1 MWCFRA
7 TGSQEIF
14 CVAEGAIL
22 HTLLMGASGWPARLW
37 LRQQLFL
44 STWLNASEVHVIVED
59 ACGLTAEAM
68 VNVSIDVPELI
79 VELEDSYEV
88 SCNVPF
94 TITPDWSW
102 RRALLQFRLAE
113 GFSFLGFSQ
122 TLNWTTDADMSVT
135 LEVSDG
141 CGQFVTVETEVIVV
155 SPHWK

>member
-1 MWCFRA
+1 MR
-7 TGSQEIF
+7 
-14 CVAEGAIL
+14 
-22 HTLLMGASGWPARLW
+22 
-37 LRQQLFL
+37 
-44 STWLNASEVHVIVED
+44 SEVHVIVED

-79 VELEDSYEV
+79 VELDDSYEV

-94 TITPDWSW
+94 SITPDWSGGEPYFNFAW
-102 RRALLQFRLAE
+102 LE

-122 TLNWTTDADMSVT
+122 TLNWTTDADMSFT

-155 SPHWK
+155 SPPLEVTLPDTVVGPCTESFELSPSIDGGSGVYTYQWSQNFNPVWRQ